1 MARRELQG
9 LTYLDTPFQEESSLN
24 TAPHGTIET
33 DEDRENSKTSLKQ
46 RIK

>member
-9 LTYLDTPFQEESSLN
+9 LTYLDTPFQDESSPN
-24 TAPHGTIET
+24 TAPQGTVESG
-33 DEDRENSKTSLKQ
+33 EDRENSKNCLKQ